1 MRHHVVLWCHQCS
14 RCHLPRS
21 NQKVEVKMANHRK
34 LIDQLTSLLSTL
46 KETEEHVDTQRN
58 EDPEKEIKNLY
69 PSIRGRA

>member
-1 MRHHVVLWCHQCS
+1 
-14 RCHLPRS
+14 
-21 NQKVEVKMANHRK
+21 MADHRK

-58 EDPEKEIKNLY
+58 EDPEMEIKNLY